1 MPTLS
6 PEQLTGKARTHVL
19 ELQEAGCTLQSDAA
33 RAYLALRCAALSD
46 GIAVA
51 AASSFRPFE
60 HQLAIW
66 NDKFLGRRALLD
78 RDGRALE
85 RAQMPEAQIVHAILQ
100 WSALPG
106 ASRHHWGTEIDVFDR
121 HALPSGRPKL
131 LPAEFAPGG
140 LFSALDRWLQ
150 QHAEGFGFFR
160 PYDRDRGGVAPE
172 PWHLSFA
179 PVSGEA
185 LQTLRLE
192 VLAEALNSADLAGAG
207 VVRSQL
213 ADIYERYVLAVAT
226 PSPQALAARGMGDE
240 H

>member
-33 RAYLALRCAALSD
+33 RAYLALRAAALRD

-60 HQLAIW
+60 HQLSIW

-78 RDGRALE
+78 RDGRALD
-85 RAQMPEAQIVHAILQ
+85 RTQMAETQIVHAILQ

-121 HALPSGRPKL
+121 NTLPSGKPML

-150 QHAEGFGFFR
+150 QHAERFGFFR

-179 PVSGEA
+179 PVSGPA

-192 VLAEALNSADLAGAG
+192 VLAEALSSVDLAGAT

-226 PSPQALAARGMGDE
+226 PPPQALAARSVGSE

>member
-1 MPTLS
+1 MPILS

-19 ELQEAGCTLQSDAA
+19 ELPEAGCTLQGDAA
-33 RAYLALRCAALSD
+33 RAYVALRAAALRD

-66 NDKFLGRRALLD
+66 NDKFLGRRVLLD
-78 RDGRALE
+78 RDGRALD
-85 RAQMPEAQIVHAILQ
+85 RTQMAETQIMHAILQ

-121 HALPSGRPKL
+121 HTLPSGKPML

-140 LFSALDRWLQ
+140 LFSALDGWVQ
-150 QHAEGFGFFR
+150 QHAERFGFFR

-179 PVSGEA
+179 PVSGQA
-185 LQTLRLE
+185 LLTLRLE
-192 VLAEALNSADLAGAG
+192 VLAEALNSVDLAGAG

-226 PSPQALAARGMGDE
+226 PSPQALAARSMGE
-240 H
+240 

>member
-19 ELQEAGCTLQSDAA
+19 ELQEAGCTLHSDAA
-33 RAYLALRCAALSD
+33 RAYLALRSAALSD

-66 NDKFLGRRALLD
+66 NDKFLGRRSLLD
-78 RDGRALE
+78 RDGRALD
-85 RAQMPEAQIVHAILQ
+85 RAQMAEVQIVHAILQ

-121 HALPSGRPKL
+121 QTLPSGKPLL

-150 QHAEGFGFFR
+150 QHAERFGFFR

-179 PVSGEA
+179 PVSSQA
-185 LQTLRLE
+185 LRTLRLE
-192 VLAEALNSADLAGAG
+192 VLAEALNSVDLAGAG

-213 ADIYERYVLAVAT
+213 AEIYARYVLAVAT
-226 PSPQALAARGMGDE
+226 PSPQALAARGMGE
-240 H
+240 